1 MRGYLPVTVSEVESF
16 LKDGTLDVDQL
27 YAPTIKFITANSDL
41 NEEERE
47 YTLSLLAAEEAI
59 EIQEGSFAF
68 ILALEIPQ
76 DQISSED
83 EVLITLKEKA
93 RWSQVECLFLV
104 TDDGEDLTW
113 FATQEIAE
121 NLDKWRG

>member
-93 RWSQVECLFLV
+93 QWSQVECLFLV

>member
-47 YTLSLLAAEEAI
+47 YTLSLLAADEAI

-68 ILALEIPQ
+68 IFALEIPQ
-76 DQISSED
+76 DQISNED

-93 RWSQVECLFLV
+93 QWSQVECLFLV

>member
-1 MRGYLPVTVSEVESF
+1 MRGYLPVTVSEVERF

-68 ILALEIPQ
+68 IFALEIPR
-76 DQISSED
+76 DQISNED

-93 RWSQVECLFLV
+93 QWNQVECLFLV

>member
-68 ILALEIPQ
+68 IFALEIPH
-76 DQISSED
+76 DQISNED

-93 RWSQVECLFLV
+93 QWNQVECLFLV

>member
-47 YTLSLLAAEEAI
+47 YTLSLLAADEAI
-59 EIQEGSFAF
+59 EIQEGSVAF
-68 ILALEIPQ
+68 IFALEIPQ
-76 DQISSED
+76 DQISNED

-93 RWSQVECLFLV
+93 QWSQVECLFLV

-113 FATQEIAE
+113 FATQEIAD

>member
-68 ILALEIPQ
+68 IFALEVPQ
-76 DQISSED
+76 EQISSED
-83 EVLITLKEKA
+83 DVLITLKEKA
-93 RWSQVECLFLV
+93 QWNQVECLFLV